1 MIKKITNNKIIS
13 NIGWLVIDKFLIL
26 FLQFFVGIKIAN
38 YYGRE
43 IFGEYS
49 YAMPIVALSLIF
61 LEIMNPR
68 VLNFY

>member
-1 MIKKITNNKIIS
+1 MIKKIINNKIVK
-13 NIGWLVIDKFLIL
+13 NIGWLVVDKFLIL

-38 YYGRE
+38 YYGGE

-49 YAMPIVALSLIF
+49 YAMAIVAFSPIF

-68 VLNFY
+68 VI